1 MELSKIKEILK
12 KELPLTNIKFEEPM
26 NLHTSFKIGGI
37 ADVFITANNIEEV
50 KKILDI
56 SKENNIPL
64 KVIGNG
70 TNLLVKHKGYR
81 GIILKINLQN
91 IEINKNDDKNFNE
104 KNEII
109 TKNTNEEE
117 YIVNVQAG
125 MPLGKLARVLL
136 KNEIGGFEFASG
148 IPGTIGGAIKMN
160 AGAYGGE
167 FKDIVQDVTY
177 LSETNEILKIQNSE
191 CNFSYRHSLFS
202 EKNYIILESNLKLYK
217 DKKEIIQKKLEEN
230 LQNRKDKQPIEFPS
244 AGSTFKRGEDYITA
258 KLIDECG
265 LKGYT
270 IGGAQVSEKHA
281 GFIINKGNSTA
292 DDVINLIEHVKK
304 IVYKETGKK
313 INLEVE
319 IIGE

>member
-1 MELSKIKEILK
+1 MQLE
-12 KELPLTNIKFEEPM
+12 NIKKYQNKENVQKAFEI
-26 NLHTSFKIGGI
+26 SK
-37 ADVFITANNIEEV
+37 AQIEAQSRYLRIKGKDIEQYQ
-50 KKILDI
+50 KILSYIIFDNP
-56 SKENNIPL
+56 SKKLQLEKL
-64 KVIGNG
+64 
-70 TNLLVKHKGYR
+70 
-81 GIILKINLQN
+81 LKIEQ
-91 IEINKNDDKNFNE
+91 
-104 KNEII
+104 
-109 TKNTNEEE
+109 
-117 YIVNVQAG
+117 IVD
-125 MPLGKLARVLL
+125 
-136 KNEIGGFEFASG
+136 E
-148 IPGTIGGAIKMN
+148 
-160 AGAYGGE
+160 
-167 FKDIVQDVTY
+167 DVTY

-292 DDVINLIEHVKK
+292 DDVINLIKHVKK

>member
-1 MELSKIKEILK
+1 
-12 KELPLTNIKFEEPM
+12 
-26 NLHTSFKIGGI
+26 
-37 ADVFITANNIEEV
+37 
-50 KKILDI
+50 
-56 SKENNIPL
+56 
-64 KVIGNG
+64 
-70 TNLLVKHKGYR
+70 
-81 GIILKINLQN
+81 
-91 IEINKNDDKNFNE
+91 
-104 KNEII
+104 
-109 TKNTNEEE
+109 
-117 YIVNVQAG
+117 

>member
-1 MELSKIKEILK
+1 M
-12 KELPLTNIKFEEPM
+12 
-26 NLHTSFKIGGI
+26 
-37 ADVFITANNIEEV
+37 
-50 KKILDI
+50 
-56 SKENNIPL
+56 
-64 KVIGNG
+64 
-70 TNLLVKHKGYR
+70 
-81 GIILKINLQN
+81 
-91 IEINKNDDKNFNE
+91 
-104 KNEII
+104 
-109 TKNTNEEE
+109 
-117 YIVNVQAG
+117 
-125 MPLGKLARVLL
+125 
-136 KNEIGGFEFASG
+136 
-148 IPGTIGGAIKMN
+148 
-160 AGAYGGE
+160 
-167 FKDIVQDVTY
+167 
-177 LSETNEILKIQNSE
+177 
-191 CNFSYRHSLFS
+191 
-202 EKNYIILESNLKLYK
+202 KLYK

-230 LQNRKDKQPIEFPS
+230 LQNRKEKQPIEFPS